1 MEVAAWIARRLE
13 RGDPAG
19 RLANMASRAWAASVS
34 IERPL
39 RWKNGAT
46 VIVVGGSTLGG
57 SGKTPL
63 AIACAQVLRRAG
75 RRVALVGHGY
85 RAHPGPARLVSAEDD
100 VRSVGDEALVC
111 AARLSAEGV
120 PVAVA
125 ETRQAALDLA
135 LDVADVAV
143 VDGPCQTR
151 PRRASL
157 ALLAVHASAPWGSRL
172 CPPAGDLRAPVPALL
187 AAADRVVA
195 VGSPPFVDNA
205 AFDQASVACAGALL
219 NGRLL
224 GWNELRGLRIGL
236 FTAIARPHRVVAMM
250 EANGVRPVVT
260 VHGPNHGAVGPVPHP
275 SPAVDLWL
283 CTQKCGAHI
292 GPRPACR
299 GGIPVAVLD
308 YTLTLGKSLTRAL
321 LDPYATRP

>member
-1 MEVAAWIARRLE
+1 MHVGAWTARRLE
-13 RGDPAG
+13 RGEPAG
-19 RLANMASRAWAASVS
+19 VLANMASRAWAATVS

-39 RWKNGAT
+39 RWRSGAT

-63 AIACAQVLRRAG
+63 AIACAQVLRQAG

-85 RAHPGPARLVSAEDD
+85 RAHPGPPRFVSVDDD
-100 VRSVGDEALVC
+100 VRAVGDEALEC
-111 AARLSAEGV
+111 AARLSADGV

-157 ALLAVHASAPWGSRL
+157 SLLAVDASAPWGSGL
-172 CPPAGDLRAPVPALL
+172 CPPAGDLRAPVPVLL
-187 AAADRVVA
+187 AAADRLVA
-195 VGSPPFVDNA
+195 VGSPPFLENA
-205 AFDQASVACAGALL
+205 SIDHASVASAGASLD
-219 NGRLL
+219 GRLL
-224 GWNELRGLRIGL
+224 GWDELRGLRIGL
-236 FTAIARPHRVVAMM
+236 YTAIARPHRVALML
-250 EANGVRPVVT
+250 EKNGVRPVVT
-260 VHGPNHGAVGPVPHP
+260 FHGPNHRAVGPGPRP
-275 SPAVDLWL
+275 SPALDLWL
-283 CTQKCGAHI
+283 CTQKCIAHL
-292 GPRPACR
+292 GPGRPYR
-299 GGIPVAVLD
+299 GGVPVAALD
-308 YTLTLGKSLTRAL
+308 YSLTLGKSLARAL